1 MQVYDDIRSAV
12 RALLSNKLRSVL
24 TMLGIIIGV
33 SAVISLLSIGQGV
46 EKFINQQFNALG
58 TNLLFVLPKLSN
70 SQGAQFVAQFA
81 NQTTLTQNDARA
93 LSNPDLVPDI
103 SNVSAQIR
111 LDALARYADAHL
123 TTAVRGVNPAYLAQR
138 DLVVI
143 NGRELTDE
151 DVQTQARV
159 AIIGQ
164 TVVDELFPPAASP
177 LDQQIKLNDVPFR
190 VVGVL
195 QTRGGNQFANDD
207 NQVIIPI
214 TTARTQL
221 RDVRARNGLPGV
233 TSILLQGIDPNA
245 SDGIKNDAVNVL
257 RDRHSISYRNED
269 DFRVFNQADLLQS
282 FGAISTAITVFLSA
296 IAGISLLV
304 GGIGVMNIM
313 LVTVTERTREIGLRK
328 AIGAKRR
335 DILVQF
341 LVEAMTLS
349 VLGGALGIAIGVSGA
364 VAVSA
369 ISNNQFQP
377 SVSPITVLLA
387 TGVSAFV
394 GLVAGLYPALRA
406 ARMDPIEALR
416 HE

>member
-1 MQVYDDIRSAV
+1 MHVIDNMRGAL
-12 RALLSNKLRSVL
+12 RALRANKLRSVL

-46 EKFINQQFNALG
+46 EKFINSQFNALG

-70 SQGAQFVAQFA
+70 SQSAQFVAQFA
-81 NQTTLTQNDARA
+81 NQTTLTQNDTRA
-93 LSNPDLVPDI
+93 LGDPALVPDI

-111 LDALARYADAHL
+111 LDALARYADAKL
-123 TTAVRGVNPAYLAQR
+123 TTAVRGVNPAYFTQR
-138 DLVVI
+138 GLKVI
-143 NGRELTDE
+143 DGRELEDE

-159 AIIGQ
+159 AVIGQ
-164 TVVDELFPPAASP
+164 TVVDELFPPDSSP
-177 LDQQIKLNDVPFR
+177 LDRTIKVNDVPFR
-190 VVGVL
+190 VIGVL
-195 QTRGGNQFANDD
+195 EEKGGNQFDNDD

-214 TTARTQL
+214 TTARAQL

-233 TSILLQGIDPNA
+233 TAILLQGA
-245 SDGIKNDAVNVL
+245 AAGSSETLKSDATGVL
-257 RDRHSISYRNED
+257 REQHNISYRDED

-282 FGAISTAITVFLSA
+282 FGAISAAITVFLSA

-335 DILVQF
+335 DILIQF

-349 VLGGALGIAIGVSGA
+349 LLGGAIGIAIGVGGA
-364 VAVSA
+364 AAVS
-369 ISNNQFQP
+369 SLSKQFQP
-377 SVSPITVLLA
+377 SVSPITVALA
-387 TGVSAFV
+387 TGVSAMV
-394 GLVAGLYPALRA
+394 GLIAGLYPALRA
-406 ARMDPIEALR
+406 ARMNPIEALR

>member
-1 MQVYDDIRSAV
+1 LIGKLCHEL
-12 RALLSNKLRSVL
+12 RALRANKLRSIL

-46 EKFINQQFNALG
+46 EKFINSQFNALG
-58 TNLLFVLPKLSN
+58 TNLIFVLPKLSN

-93 LSNPDLVPDI
+93 LSDPAVVADV
-103 SNVSAQIR
+103 SNVSTQIR
-111 LDALARYADAHL
+111 LDALARYADSKL
-123 TTAVRGVNPAYLAQR
+123 TTAVRGVSLAYFTQR
-138 DLVVI
+138 GLKVI
-143 NGRELTDE
+143 DGRELEDE

-159 AIIGQ
+159 AVIGQ
-164 TVVDELFPPAASP
+164 TVVDELFPPDSSP
-177 LDQQIKLNDVPFR
+177 LDRTIKVNDVPFR
-190 VVGVL
+190 VIGVL
-195 QTRGGNQFANDD
+195 EEKGGNQFANDD

-214 TTARTQL
+214 TTARAQL

-233 TSILLQGIDPNA
+233 TAILLQGA
-245 SDGIKNDAVNVL
+245 AAGSSETLKSDATSVL
-257 RDRHSISYRNED
+257 RGQHSISYRDED

-282 FGAISTAITVFLSA
+282 FSAISAAITVFLSA

-335 DILVQF
+335 DILIQF
-341 LVEAMTLS
+341 LVEAVTLS
-349 VLGGALGIAIGVSGA
+349 LLGGAIGIAIGVGGA
-364 VAVSA
+364 AAVS
-369 ISNNQFQP
+369 SLSQQFQP

-387 TGVSAFV
+387 TGVSAMV

-406 ARMDPIEALR
+406 ARMNPIEALR

>member
-1 MQVYDDIRSAV
+1 MLVFDNVRSAL
-12 RALLSNKLRSVL
+12 RALRSNKLRSAL

-46 EKFINQQFNALG
+46 EKFINGQFNALG

-81 NQTTLTQNDARA
+81 NQTTLTQTDARA
-93 LSNPDLVPDI
+93 LSDSALVPDI

-111 LDALARYADAHL
+111 LDALARYVDAKL
-123 TTAVRGVNPAYLAQR
+123 TTAVRGVNPAYFAQR
-138 DLVVI
+138 GLKVI
-143 NGRELTDE
+143 NGRELADE

-159 AIIGQ
+159 AVIGQ
-164 TVVDELFPPAASP
+164 TVVDELFPPDVSP
-177 LDQQIKLNDVPFR
+177 LDRVIKVNDVPFR

-195 QTRGGNQFANDD
+195 QEKGGNQFANDD

-214 TTARTQL
+214 TTARAQL

-233 TSILLQGIDPNA
+233 TAILMQGVDPNS
-245 SDGIKNDAVNVL
+245 SDVIKSDAVGVL
-257 RDRHSISYRNED
+257 RDRHNISYRDED

-282 FGAISTAITVFLSA
+282 FGAISAAITVFLSA

-328 AIGAKRR
+328 AIGARRR
-335 DILVQF
+335 DILIQF

-349 VLGGALGIAIGVSGA
+349 LLGGAIGIAIGVAGA
-364 VAVSA
+364 AAVSS
-369 ISNNQFQP
+369 ISQQFQP

-387 TGVSAFV
+387 TGVSAGV
-394 GLVAGLYPALRA
+394 GLIAGLYPALRA
-406 ARMDPIEALR
+406 ARLNPIEALR
-416 HE
+416 YE

>member
-1 MQVYDDIRSAV
+1 MHVFENVSGAL
-12 RALLSNKLRSVL
+12 RALRANKLRSIL
-24 TMLGIIIGV
+24 TMLGIVIGV

-46 EKFINQQFNALG
+46 EKFINSQFNALG

-70 SQGAQFVAQFA
+70 TQGAQFVAQFA
-81 NQTTLTQNDARA
+81 NQTTLTQNDAHA
-93 LSNPDLVPDI
+93 LADPLAVPDI

-111 LDALARYADAHL
+111 LDALARYADAKL
-123 TTAVRGVNPAYLAQR
+123 TTAVRGVNPAYFAQR
-138 DLVVI
+138 GLKVVE
-143 NGRELTDE
+143 GRELADE
-151 DVQTQARV
+151 DVQSSARV
-159 AIIGQ
+159 AVIGK
-164 TVVDELFPPAASP
+164 TVIDELFPPEVAP
-177 LDQQIKLNDVPFR
+177 LDRTIKVNDVPFR

-195 QTRGGNQFANDD
+195 EEKGGNQFANDD

-233 TSILLQGIDPNA
+233 TAILLQGLDGA
-245 SDGIKNDAVNVL
+245 SSDALKTDATSVL
-257 RDRHSISYRNED
+257 REQHNISYRDDD

-282 FGAISTAITVFLSA
+282 FGSISAAITVFLSA

-335 DILVQF
+335 DILLQF

-349 VLGGALGIAIGVSGA
+349 LLGGAIGIAIGVGGA
-364 VAVSA
+364 AAVS
-369 ISNNQFQP
+369 SLSKQFQP
-377 SVSPITVLLA
+377 SVSPITVALA

-406 ARMDPIEALR
+406 ARMNPIDALR
-416 HE
+416 RE

>member
-1 MQVYDDIRSAV
+1 MLVFDNVRSAL
-12 RALLSNKLRSVL
+12 RALRSNKLRSAL

-46 EKFINQQFNALG
+46 EKFINGQFNALG

-81 NQTTLTQNDARA
+81 NQTTLTQTDARA
-93 LSNPDLVPDI
+93 LSDSALVPDI

-111 LDALARYADAHL
+111 LDALARYADAKL
-123 TTAVRGVNPAYLAQR
+123 TTAVRGVNPAYFAQR
-138 DLVVI
+138 GLKAI
-143 NGRELTDE
+143 NGRELADE

-159 AIIGQ
+159 AVIGQ
-164 TVVDELFPPAASP
+164 TVVDELFPPDVSP
-177 LDQQIKLNDVPFR
+177 LDRVIKVNDVPFR

-195 QTRGGNQFANDD
+195 QEKGGNQFANDD
-207 NQVIIPI
+207 NQVIVPI
-214 TTARTQL
+214 TTARAQL
-221 RDVRARNGLPGV
+221 RDVRAHNGLPGV
-233 TSILLQGIDPNA
+233 TAILMQGVDPNS
-245 SDGIKNDAVNVL
+245 SDVIKSDAVGVL
-257 RDRHSISYRNED
+257 RDRHNISYRDED

-282 FGAISTAITVFLSA
+282 FGAISAAITVFLSA

-328 AIGAKRR
+328 AIGARRR
-335 DILVQF
+335 DILIQF

-349 VLGGALGIAIGVSGA
+349 LLGGAIGIAIGVAGA
-364 VAVSA
+364 AAVSS
-369 ISNNQFQP
+369 ISQQFQP

-387 TGVSAFV
+387 TGVSAGV
-394 GLVAGLYPALRA
+394 GLIAGLYPALRA
-406 ARMDPIEALR
+406 ARLNPIEALR
-416 HE
+416 YE

>member
-1 MQVYDDIRSAV
+1 MLVFDNVRSAL
-12 RALLSNKLRSVL
+12 RALRSNKLRSAL

-46 EKFINQQFNALG
+46 EKFINGQFNALG

-81 NQTTLTQNDARA
+81 NQTTLTQTDARA
-93 LSNPDLVPDI
+93 LSDSALVPDI

-111 LDALARYADAHL
+111 LDALARYVDAKL
-123 TTAVRGVNPAYLAQR
+123 TTAVRGVNPAYFAQR
-138 DLVVI
+138 GLKVI
-143 NGRELTDE
+143 NGRELADE

-159 AIIGQ
+159 AVIGQ
-164 TVVDELFPPAASP
+164 TVVDKLFPPDVSP
-177 LDQQIKLNDVPFR
+177 LDRVIKVNDVPFR

-195 QTRGGNQFANDD
+195 QEKGGNQFANDD

-214 TTARTQL
+214 TTARAQL

-233 TSILLQGIDPNA
+233 TAILMQGVDPNS
-245 SDGIKNDAVNVL
+245 SDVIKSDAVGVL
-257 RDRHSISYRNED
+257 RDRHNISYRDED

-282 FGAISTAITVFLSA
+282 FGAISAAITVFLSA

-328 AIGAKRR
+328 AIGARRR
-335 DILVQF
+335 DILIQF

-349 VLGGALGIAIGVSGA
+349 LLGGAIGIAIGVAGA
-364 VAVSA
+364 AAVSS
-369 ISNNQFQP
+369 ISQQFQP

-387 TGVSAFV
+387 TGVSAGV
-394 GLVAGLYPALRA
+394 GLIAGLYPALRA
-406 ARMDPIEALR
+406 ARLNPIEALR
-416 HE
+416 YE

>member
-1 MQVYDDIRSAV
+1 MQVFDNIRSAL
-12 RALLSNKLRSVL
+12 RALRANKLRSIL

-46 EKFINQQFNALG
+46 ENFINSQFNALG
-58 TNLLFVLPKLSN
+58 TNLLFVLPKIGT

-81 NQTTLTQNDARA
+81 NQTTLTQNDTRA
-93 LSNPDLVPDI
+93 LGDPVLVPDI

-111 LDALARYADAHL
+111 LDALARFAGAKL
-123 TTAVRGVNPAYLAQR
+123 STNVRGVNPAYFVQR
-138 DLVVI
+138 GLNIQD
-143 NGRELTDE
+143 GRELDDE

-159 AIIGQ
+159 AVIGQ
-164 TVVDELFPPAASP
+164 TVVDELFPPDVSP
-177 LDQQIKLNDVPFR
+177 VDQTIRVNDVPFR
-190 VVGVL
+190 VIGVL
-195 QTRGGNQFANDD
+195 EEKGGNQFSNDD

-214 TTARTQL
+214 TTARAQL

-233 TSILLQGIDPNA
+233 TAILLQGVDPNSSEVLKA
-245 SDGIKNDAVNVL
+245 DATNVL
-257 RDRHSISYRNED
+257 REQHNITYRDED

-282 FGAISTAITVFLSA
+282 FGAISAAITVFLSA
-296 IAGISLLV
+296 IAAISLLV

-328 AIGAKRR
+328 AVGAKRR
-335 DILVQF
+335 DILIQF

-349 VLGGALGIAIGVSGA
+349 LVGGAIGIAIGVGGAAA
-364 VAVSA
+364 VAK
-369 ISNNQFQP
+369 ISQQFQP
-377 SVSPITVLLA
+377 SVSLTTVLLA

-394 GLVAGLYPALRA
+394 GLIAGLYPAQRA
-406 ARMDPIEALR
+406 ARMNPIEALR